1 MLTLLEEKFFT
12 PVSISVPL
20 SSYNPAISGASHLF
34 NETLPLRMLSG
45 SRTAGFESSLQHAL
59 AAVLPAIGS
68 VSFSKSWLLNI
79 QIRRNRLVPKIS
91 PSWDSL

>member
-68 VSFSKSWLLNI
+68 VRFLN
-79 QIRRNRLVPKIS
+79 LGC
-91 PSWDSL
+91 